1 MIFRFDIQEERVM
14 TLISRIRY
22 LLSFFGLLAI
32 SFWPVQAQVS
42 SPNNGPGTRA
52 AVPVPVKAM
61 MKNVDFRLTDEIVVH
76 IASLRGELIADHGDM
91 PVFDDKSSFHLDIES
106 GTMVISTT
114 ALTNDMND
122 FVFARPDA
130 PFKKLSVT
138 TQGNQLVLKGIL
150 ASKGGIPFET
160 AGIPTVTPDGLIR
173 VHTTKMTALHLPI
186 KGLMD
191 LVGLDTADMIN
202 TKKIKGVTI
211 DKDDLI
217 LDPQEVLP
225 PPQMRGHLSS
235 LQVESGGV
243 TLVFASQNPKG
254 DSAAIISTCGGHNFQ
269 SYKGGSI
276 RFGKLTMTDA
286 DLELVDSSPADSF
299 DFSIDHY
306 MKQLA
311 AGYSKITS
319 HQGLCVYMPD
329 FNKVKPAVPAKQ

>member
-1 MIFRFDIQEERVM
+1 MI
-14 TLISRIRY
+14 LISRFPY
-22 LLSFFGLLAI
+22 LLLLPGLLAI

-42 SPNNGPGTRA
+42 SQNSGPNTSTA
-52 AVPVPVKAM
+52 APVPVKAM
-61 MKNVDFRLTDEIVVH
+61 MKNVDFHLTDGIVVH

-91 PVFDDKSSFHLDIES
+91 PVFDDKSSFHVDIDS
-106 GTMVISTT
+106 GTIVVSTT
-114 ALTNDMND
+114 ALTNDMNE

-130 PFKKLSVT
+130 PLRKLSVT

-150 ASKGGIPFET
+150 PGKGGIPFES
-160 AGIPTVTPDGLIR
+160 AGTPTVTPEGFIR
-173 VHTTKMTALHLPI
+173 VHTVKMTALHLPI

-202 TKKIKGVTI
+202 TKKIKGLTI

-217 LDPQEVLP
+217 LDPQELLP

-235 LQVESGGV
+235 LQVQSGGI
-243 TLVFASQNPKG
+243 TLVFVSQNPKG
-254 DSAAIISTCGGHNFQ
+254 DRAAITSTCGGRNFQ

-286 DLELVDSSPADSF
+286 DMELIDSSPADPF

-329 FNKVKPAVPAKQ
+329 FNKVKVTAPAKQLVDLNSRAPGN

>member
-1 MIFRFDIQEERVM
+1 MAL
-14 TLISRIRY
+14 TSRIPY
-22 LLSFFGLLAI
+22 LVSLSGLLAI

-42 SPNNGPGTRA
+42 SQNGGPGTSA
-52 AVPVPVKAM
+52 AAPVPVRAV
-61 MKNVDFRLTDEIVVH
+61 MKNVDFHLTDGIVVH
-76 IASLRGELIADHGDM
+76 IAFLRGELIADHGDM

-106 GTMVISTT
+106 GTMVVSTT
-114 ALTNDMND
+114 ALTNDMNE

-130 PFKKLSVT
+130 PLKKLSVT
-138 TQGNQLVLKGIL
+138 TQGNQLELKGIL
-150 ASKGGIPFET
+150 ASKGGIPFES
-160 AGIPTVTPDGLIR
+160 AGIPTVTPDGFIR
-173 VHTTKMTALHLPI
+173 VHTVKMAALHLPI

-202 TKKIKGVTI
+202 TKKIKGFTI

-217 LDPQEVLP
+217 LDPEELLP
-225 PPQMRGHLSS
+225 PPRMHGHLSS
-235 LQVESGGV
+235 LLVESGGV

-254 DSAAIISTCGGHNFQ
+254 DSAAISSTCGGRNFQ

-276 RFGKLTMTDA
+276 RLGKFTMNDA
-286 DLELVDSSPADSF
+286 DVELVDSSPADPF

-306 MKQLA
+306 MKQLT

-329 FNKVKPAVPAKQ
+329 FNKVKPTAPAKQ